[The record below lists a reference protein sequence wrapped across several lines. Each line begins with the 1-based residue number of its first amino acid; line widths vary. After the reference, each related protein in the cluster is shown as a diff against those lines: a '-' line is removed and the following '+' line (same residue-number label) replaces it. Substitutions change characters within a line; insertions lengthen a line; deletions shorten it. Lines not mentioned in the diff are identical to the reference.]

1 MDERTSVYRVQAFA
15 NLAGVTVRTLHHY
28 DRLAL
33 LRPKRTGS
41 GYRLYGARD
50 LARLEQIVALKFL
63 GLPLRQIKKL
73 LDREGRPLADV
84 LRGQRRALEEKRRR
98 LDRAIQALADAEPA
112 IGSTPA
118 ADAALLR
125 HIIEV
130 IDMQSNNEAEET
142 MRKYYSDAAWGELAR
157 RRAEM
162 TPQQRVAVEDSARR
176 WQALFADIEAS
187 LGEDPAGQ
195 KAQALVD
202 RWLALVREFTGGDS
216 EVEAGL
222 GRAWKDRMNWPAE
235 LQGQAQPFSDPRIWD
250 FIHRASGARPP
261 RP

>member
-1 MDERTSVYRVQAFA
+1 MDERTGVYRVRAFA

-33 LRPKRTGS
+33 LKPKRTGS
-41 GYRLYGARD
+41 GYRIYGGRD

-63 GLPLRQIKKL
+63 GLPLRHIKKV

-98 LDRAIQALADAEPA
+98 LDRAIQAIAEAEPA

-118 ADAALLR
+118 ADTALLR

-130 IDMQSNNEAEET
+130 IDMQSNNEAGET
-142 MRKYYSDAAWGELAR
+142 MKKYYTDAAWDELAR

-162 TPQQRVAVEDSARR
+162 TPQQRAAAEDAGRR
-176 WQALFADIEAS
+176 WQALFADVEGS
-187 LGEDPAGQ
+187 FDEDPAGPR
-195 KAQALVD
+195 AQALVD
-202 RWLALVREFTGGDS
+202 RWQGLIHEFTGGDRAI
-216 EVEAGL
+216 EAGL
-222 GRAWKDRMNWPAE
+222 GRAWNDRMNWPAP
-235 LQGQAQPFSDPRIWD
+235 LQAEAQPFSDPRVWD
-250 FIHRASGARPP
+250 FIRRAIAAKP

>member
-1 MDERTSVYRVQAFA
+1 MDERTRVYRVRAFA
-15 NLAGVTVRTLHHY
+15 SLAGVTVRTLHHY

-33 LRPKRTGS
+33 LKPKRTGS

-63 GLPLRQIKKL
+63 GLPLRQIKKV
-73 LDREGRPLADV
+73 LDREGRPLSDV

-112 IGSTPA
+112 IGSSPA

-130 IDMQSNNEAEET
+130 IDMQSNNEAGET
-142 MRKYYSDAAWGELAR
+142 MKKYYSGAAWDALAQ

-162 TPQQRVAVEDSARR
+162 TPEQRAAAEDSGRR

-187 LGEDPAGQ
+187 LGEDPAGPR
-195 KAQALVD
+195 AQALVD
-202 RWLALVREFTGGDS
+202 RWRALVREFSGGDRDI
-216 EVEAGL
+216 EAGL
-222 GRAWKDRMNWPAE
+222 NRAWNDRMNWPAD
-235 LQGQAQPFSDPRIWD
+235 LQGQAQPFSNPRVWD
-250 FIHRASGARPP
+250 FIHRASGHRLRP
-261 RP
+261 